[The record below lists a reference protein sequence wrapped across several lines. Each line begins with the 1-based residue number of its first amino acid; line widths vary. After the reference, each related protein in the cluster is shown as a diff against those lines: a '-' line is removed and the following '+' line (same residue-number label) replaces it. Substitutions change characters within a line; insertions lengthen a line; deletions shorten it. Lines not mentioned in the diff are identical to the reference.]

1 MMTYLLLWP
10 LASVI
15 LCAAYSLMRSRQ
27 KRRET
32 YNAVFTA

>member
-1 MMTYLLLWP
+1 MTWWQWWL

-15 LCAAYSLMRSRQ
+15 LCSAYSLMRSRQ

-32 YNAVFTA
+32 YNWVFTA

>member
-1 MMTYLLLWP
+1 MTYLLLWP

>member
-1 MMTYLLLWP
+1 MTWWQWWI